1 MTLTLTVLRCP
12 DAVPPETRTLRGGE
26 FSIGRGLDNDWVLPD
41 PDRHL
46 SKRHCVLAFR
56 AGNWELADTSTNG
69 SFLNR
74 DAVPVGQGRPRAL
87 RDGDRLR
94 LGAYEIEI
102 RIEEDAAFQSSAFG
116 PGAGHPAPPPPHR
129 DPFGADPFKP
139 RMAAPGTN
147 PFDEEPRQRD
157 AEGLFGSGIGRDAVA
172 LPPDFDPLAPDF
184 DMPLGAP
191 TQGDHSASVSD
202 AFQPPRPAAGQ
213 IPDDWDLSLGPAA
226 PPAQPVAPLP
236 PAASPFGEPPSFTA
250 RPVAPLPPVAPPID
264 PSAAAMPAAGVA
276 AASESLLV
284 AAFLRGAE
292 MEGVDIGDAAA
303 KMEALGGAF
312 RALVSGLRRVL
323 MARAAIKGE
332 FRIEQTMIRARGNN
346 PLKFS
351 TGDDDALSALL
362 GVGRRTDMTPAGA
375 VSDALRDIRLHE
387 LATMAA
393 MQSAVRA
400 LLARLD
406 PAPLRAAAEGG
417 GIGLPGARKA
427 RAWDEFEKLH
437 ASVTRALTDDFDS
450 VFGKTFVR
458 AYEEALDAAAKEKE
472 P

>member
-1 MTLTLTVLRCP
+1 
-12 DAVPPETRTLRGGE
+12 
-26 FSIGRGLDNDWVLPD
+26 
-41 PDRHL
+41 
-46 SKRHCVLAFR
+46 
-56 AGNWELADTSTNG
+56 
-69 SFLNR
+69 
-74 DAVPVGQGRPRAL
+74 
-87 RDGDRLR
+87 
-94 LGAYEIEI
+94 
-102 RIEEDAAFQSSAFG
+102 
-116 PGAGHPAPPPPHR
+116 
-129 DPFGADPFKP
+129 
-139 RMAAPGTN
+139 
-147 PFDEEPRQRD
+147 
-157 AEGLFGSGIGRDAVA
+157 
-172 LPPDFDPLAPDF
+172 
-184 DMPLGAP
+184 
-191 TQGDHSASVSD
+191 
-202 AFQPPRPAAGQ
+202 
-213 IPDDWDLSLGPAA
+213 
-226 PPAQPVAPLP
+226 
-236 PAASPFGEPPSFTA
+236 
-250 RPVAPLPPVAPPID
+250 
-264 PSAAAMPAAGVA
+264 
-276 AASESLLV
+276 
-284 AAFLRGAE
+284 

-362 GVGRRTDMTPAGA
+362 GVGRRTDMTPAAA
-375 VSDALRDIRLHE
+375 VADALRDIRLHE

-406 PAPLRAAAEGG
+406 PAPLRAAAERG

-450 VFGKTFVR
+450 VFGKTFVQ
-458 AYEEALDAAAKEKE
+458 AYEEALDAAAREKA